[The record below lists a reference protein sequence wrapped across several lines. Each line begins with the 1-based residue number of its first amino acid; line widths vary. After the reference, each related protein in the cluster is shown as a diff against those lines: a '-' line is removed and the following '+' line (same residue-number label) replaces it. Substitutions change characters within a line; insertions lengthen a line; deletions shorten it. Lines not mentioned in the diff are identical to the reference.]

1 MSVRYDS
8 YTYGYDH
15 TCEYDTCVY
24 EDAEVERFVPIK
36 KKKGRRQF
44 EDGCS
49 FPSKGQ
55 KKKKK
60 QRKKKESMG
69 S

>member
-1 MSVRYDS
+1 MSVRYDG
-8 YTYGYDH
+8 YTYGYGYSY
-15 TCEYDTCVY
+15 ENEDT
-24 EDAEVERFVPIK
+24 EVERFVPIK

-44 EDGCS
+44 YDGCS

-60 QRKKKESMG
+60 QRKKKESME

>member
-15 TCEYDTCVY
+15 TCEY

-44 EDGCS
+44 DDGCS

-55 KKKKK
+55 RKKKK
-60 QRKKKESMG
+60 QRKKKESME